1 MGLANQT
8 ALRWTSKSATPS
20 RTIFSKTSK
29 AELKDLVGGGRE
41 HEIPG
46 NVKLRQTCGT
56 TDFSREAKAQGK
68 QRRRLGKVD
77 DDLQLRPNLD
87 RLINCMLDLRNL
99 RRRMERQGFS

>member
-1 MGLANQT
+1 MDLEVSDAIRNNLFKNVQG
-8 ALRWTSKSATPS
+8 RP
-20 RTIFSKTSK
+20 
-29 AELKDLVGGGRE
+29 EDLVGRNIQKGRE